1 MKYKVGTVI
10 EFKTPDRHGIG
21 EIVEVNTGSNKKSY
35 LVKLLGKSAGTGHK
49 GNGKSKEKYK
59 TNDYWFVR
67 ENGVISIANPEE
79 IHITRKGNEVHA
91 VLKSGG
97 QVVDRAKA
105 VCSPDDE
112 FDFWIGSSLAFSR
125 LIAHTCEN
133 TKADPEPEYVEI
145 MGDSGALHCFEVG
158 DVCKVVER
166 HNEYVCVEG
175 IHNKG
180 AQIVSNDDIKTIKVT
195 KRAAKSGEYIM
206 LVKESFPFNEIGDVL
221 KVNHYNGDC
230 AEVLPADHPERES
243 LYSSYV
249 ELDGHWNYTKNEY
262 VVLEGYEPPKKF
274 VPHLENIRY
283 GENYG
288 TIGEKT
294 PMKDVTGKT
303 LYVGDTVILIN
314 KKSGFVYDEHHYVVK
329 SGMKYFIMGI
339 EACCH
344 NSGEIDGYLAV
355 KQKSYKDLSNGLEYN
370 GIKAVLKE

>member
-10 EFKTPDRHGIG
+10 EFNTEDKQGTG
-21 EIVEVNTGSNKKSY
+21 EIVELNTGSNKTAY
-35 LVKLLGKSAGTGHK
+35 PVKLLGKSAGTGHK
-49 GNGKSKEKYK
+49 GNGKSKKKYK

-158 DVCKVVER
+158 DVCKVIER
-166 HNEYVCVEG
+166 LDEYVCVEG
-175 IHNKG
+175 IHNKEQ
-180 AQIVSNDDIKTIKVT
+180 QIVINDDIKPIKVV
-195 KRAAKSGEYIM
+195 KRAAKAGEYIM
-206 LVKESFPFNEIGDVL
+206 LVDCLFSFNEIGDVL
-221 KVNHYNGDC
+221 KVSDHESNYALVSPINHLKKTDIYSN
-230 AEVLPADHPERES
+230 AAADG
-243 LYSSYV
+243 Y
-249 ELDGHWNYTKNEY
+249 WNYPDCEY

-329 SGMKYFIMGI
+329 SRMKYFIMGI
-339 EACCH
+339 EVCCH

>member
-133 TKADPEPEYVEI
+133 TKADPEP
-145 MGDSGALHCFEVG
+145 
-158 DVCKVVER
+158 
-166 HNEYVCVEG
+166 
-175 IHNKG
+175 
-180 AQIVSNDDIKTIKVT
+180 
-195 KRAAKSGEYIM
+195 
-206 LVKESFPFNEIGDVL
+206 
-221 KVNHYNGDC
+221 
-230 AEVLPADHPERES
+230 
-243 LYSSYV
+243 
-249 ELDGHWNYTKNEY
+249 
-262 VVLEGYEPPKKF
+262 PKKF
-274 VPHLENIRY
+274 VPHLEHAFY

-294 PMKDVTGKT
+294 LMKDAFGKE
-303 LYVGDTVILIN
+303 LFVGDVVMIILPEDPTRRL
-314 KKSGFVYDEHHYVVK
+314 YDFVVK
-329 SGMKYFIMGI
+329 TESYEKKAFVMGI
-339 EACCH
+339 EVDCE
-344 NSGEIDGYLAV
+344 STGEIKNEIV
-355 KQKSYKDLSNGLEYN
+355 IKVKSYEQINNGDLYDD
-370 GIKAVLKE
+370 IKAVLKE